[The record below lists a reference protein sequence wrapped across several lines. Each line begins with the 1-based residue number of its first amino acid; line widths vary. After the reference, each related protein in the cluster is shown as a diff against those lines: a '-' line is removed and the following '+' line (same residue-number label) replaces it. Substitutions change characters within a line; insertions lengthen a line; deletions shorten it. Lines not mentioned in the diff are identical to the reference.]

1 MRVRDRV
8 RMRFSNFQ
16 LVLSREGM
24 WRDIL
29 SIPDLLLKWLFFGPF
44 HASLVLFTWF
54 IKEMILARMAT
65 VFSKAFANSS
75 KAASSRQ
82 SLNHAMDFAFVKL
95 FSVTYLGSYLVRK
108 CKTQQSCRQ
117 TVKQLSPWQRFT
129 HHTIMKFVITWSLF
143 KSPEWNQRC
152 VRRPEINWF
161 QQKSRIIAI
170 WSLYTRKEKSQFYSI
185 SHLNSNLKVPID

>member
-1 MRVRDRV
+1 MIGYFSSFPWFFIITSQEGLYWFLIRDPWIGMRVRDWV

-44 HASLVLFTWF
+44 RASLVLFTWF

-82 SLNHAMDFAFVKL
+82 SLNHAMDFVFVKL

-117 TVKQLSPWQRFT
+117 TVKQLSPWQRLT
-129 HHTIMKFVITWSLF
+129 HNS
-143 KSPEWNQRC
+143 S
-152 VRRPEINWF
+152 
-161 QQKSRIIAI
+161 SRDH
-170 WSLYTRKEKSQFYSI
+170 F
-185 SHLNSNLKVPID
+185 LNPLNETNGAWDGLK